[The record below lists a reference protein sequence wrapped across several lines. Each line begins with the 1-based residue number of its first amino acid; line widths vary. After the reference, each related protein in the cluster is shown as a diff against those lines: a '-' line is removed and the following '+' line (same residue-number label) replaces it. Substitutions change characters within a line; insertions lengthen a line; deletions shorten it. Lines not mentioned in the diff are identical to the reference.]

1 MKKVE
6 IEIFTLEERKPNH
19 DERVMVWSEEFY
31 EWRPQVYNA
40 MEECWDTEDGDD
52 FDKNLDKYDR
62 WFCLPER

>member
-6 IEIFTLEERKPNH
+6 IEIFTLEERKPNQ

-40 MEECWDTEDGDD
+40 IEECWDTEDGDD
-52 FDKNLDKYDR
+52 FEKKLDKYDR
-62 WFCLPER
+62 WFYLPER